1 MRSGVKQRLESWL
14 EAVRKIGF
22 FVVLVAG
29 SAAFGFAIAWPL
41 WLFATSQ
48 RQAYTIFAFCLAGGG
63 LLALAV
69 RRFIRLRKSARDPGK
84 PRRTVLSVLLTI
96 LLTIVAVAGGYVAA
110 VLLYRGLWILALP
123 ALAAWAGLLWG
134 LAYARRASKRRKEPP
149 NPAENVSE

>member
-1 MRSGVKQRLESWL
+1 MRDGLRRRLETGL

-22 FVVLVAG
+22 FILLVAG

-63 LLALAV
+63 LAALAI
-69 RRFIRLRKSARDPGK
+69 RRFVRLRKSAHDPGK
-84 PRRTVLSVLLTI
+84 PRRTLLSVLLTI
-96 LLTIVAVAGGYVAA
+96 LLTLVAVSGGYFAA
-110 VLLYRGLWILALP
+110 VLIYRGLWILAVP
-123 ALAAWAGLLWG
+123 AVVVWAGLLWAM
-134 LAYARRASKRRKEPP
+134 AYARRASNRRKERR